1 MTVEQL
7 KSWLTEWV
15 VKVTDLPVEEVSE
28 NKPLEA
34 LGLSSRDA
42 VILSGELE
50 TLLDT
55 RLDPTIAYEYPTIA
69 SLAQRLVDGPAEDSA
84 RAGAAQQSYER
95 ADVAGAGNGAH
106 GGAGAY
112 GGDIAIVGMS
122 ARFPQAD
129 GLDEY
134 WKLLAEGRTATGEL
148 PLGRWSEYQ
157 SDPVMSEK
165 MGKINLTGGYLD
177 DIASFDPEFFGLSPI
192 EATNMDPQQR
202 IMLELTWHA
211 LENAHL
217 PANELK
223 GKPVGVFMGSSN
235 NDYGMLIAAD
245 PAEAH
250 PYALTGTSSAVI
262 PNRISYAFDFRG
274 PSLNVDT
281 ACSSSLVSVH
291 QAVRELRYGSCEV
304 AIAGGVNILASPFV
318 STAFGELGVIS
329 PSGAIHAFSDD
340 ADGFVR
346 ADGAGVVVLKRL
358 ADAEAAGD
366 EILAVIKGSATNSDG
381 HSNGLTAPNPEAQI
395 DVLRRAYAD
404 AGIDPATVDYVETH
418 GTGTILGD
426 PIEASALGAVLGP
439 RRETDT
445 LIGSVKSNIGH
456 SESAAGIA
464 SLIKV
469 VLSIQNDTV
478 PPSVNFSEP
487 NRYIDFEKERLEV
500 VEDPR
505 EWPSDNKIAGI
516 SGFGFGGTN
525 AHIVVQKYDAAS
537 KAQKAALQNAT
548 AQDALAHDGSAGV
561 ATETQARLNS
571 DHVVLPISGMV
582 PSRRRQAAA
591 DLADYLEQAQGN
603 KDFALTA
610 VARTLAKRN
619 HGRSRAAVVAADAA
633 EAIKRLRKLAEGK
646 VATAAVSGDAPE
658 SPGPVFVYSGFGS
671 QHRKMVKD
679 LLEQSPQFAARM
691 AELDEIVDFEGGW
704 SVLELVRDDEQT
716 YNTETAQVAITAIQI
731 ALTDLLAECGAR
743 PAAVIGMSMGEIA
756 AAYAAG
762 GLRAEDAMLIA
773 CHRARLM
780 GEGENALSGDAQG
793 AMAVVEL
800 SAQQIAE
807 YAEQE
812 EFAGVEPAV
821 YAGPGMTT
829 VGGPRAAILRLVEKL
844 EDEGKF
850 ARALDVKGAG
860 HTSMVEPLLGELEG
874 AIAGIEPAPLHT
886 PLFSSVD
893 QIHHQRG
900 AVVHN
905 EDYWLHMTR
914 QPVYFQDAVAS
925 AFAHGHNTMV
935 EISPNPV
942 ALMGMMNTAF
952 SVDKANAKLLKTLKR
967 KEDSA
972 NNLVDLLAQLYVL
985 GQPIDFSQLYGS
997 GKYAAVP
1004 NTRFKK
1010 QRYWTNARPSA
1021 GAAGLP
1027 GTRVNL
1033 PDGRTAFSVDADQVP
1048 SALALLEAAAE
1059 AMQPGAQLV
1068 AVEEPRTL
1076 PAQGELTTIAQRNV
1090 GGVALTVHDMTA
1102 DVVVAEG
1109 FATTLALADGGVG
1122 AHAQPQN
1129 LGVAPIPESPLAAGA
1144 TGAEGAAAAAAAGNN
1159 LGMPGADSAV
1169 RWDPETETVEERLRS
1184 IVSESMGYD
1193 AEDLPGEL
1201 PLIDLGLDSLMGM
1214 RIKNR
1219 VENDF
1224 QIPPLQVQALRD
1236 ASVADVVAMVNQAVA
1251 EKHGSAGQAQESGA
1265 AMRDDQSSSAKS
1277 SAEQGSAD
1285 QPEQSQQSD
1294 QLEQSYATQAEG
1306 VGVAPRDAAERLVF
1320 ATWASLT
1327 GRAAAGVTSTLP
1339 EINSEV
1345 AGKIAERLSERSGM
1359 NIGAELVGKA
1369 ENLEEIANVVRE
1381 GLETDVEGNIRVLR
1395 EGSAEAPV
1403 VFMFHPAGGSSV
1415 VYQPLARR
1423 LPQEVSVYGV
1433 ERREGSLEERV
1444 ADYLGDIRKYAKGR
1458 PVILGGWS
1466 FGGAL
1471 AYEAAS
1477 QLLADAGNT
1486 GNADNADNAD
1496 GSAHGVDL
1504 AYIALLDTTQPS
1516 EPIPDTL
1523 DETKARWERYA
1534 AFAERTYGLDFPVPY
1549 ELLETAGEE
1558 ALMQMLEQFLAS
1570 SDASEHGL
1578 SAGVLE
1584 HQRASFVDNM
1594 ILGKLDFARWADVDL
1609 PVLLFRAERMHDGA
1623 IELEP
1628 RYADIDPDGGWGAIV
1643 DELEIIQLPGDHL
1656 AVPDEPAIGIVAEHM
1671 DRWMKSKIPAA
1682 REEH

>member
-69 SLAQRLVDGPAEDSA
+69 SLAQRLVDGPAEGSA
-84 RAGAAQQSYER
+84 RANAAQQSYER
-95 ADVAGAGNGAH
+95 ADVAGAGNGAR
-106 GGAGAY
+106 GGAGAF

-134 WKLLAEGRTATGEL
+134 WQLLAEGRTATGEL

-165 MGKINLTGGYLD
+165 MGKINLSGGYLD

-223 GKPVGVFMGSSN
+223 GTSVGVFMGSSN
-235 NDYGMLIAAD
+235 NDYGMLITAD

-291 QAVRELRYGSCEV
+291 QAVRELRYGSCGV
-304 AIAGGVNILASPFV
+304 AVAGGVNILASPFV

-404 AGIDPATVDYVETH
+404 AGVDPATVDYVETH

-469 VLSIQNDTV
+469 VLAIQNDTL

-525 AHIVVQKYDAAS
+525 AHVVVQKYDAAS
-537 KAQKAALQNAT
+537 T
-548 AQDALAHDGSAGV
+548 AQDAAADVAV
-561 ATETQARLNS
+561 ATETQPRLNS
-571 DHVVLPISGMV
+571 DNVVLPISGMV
-582 PSRRRQAAA
+582 PSRRRQAAG
-591 DLADYLEQAQGN
+591 DLADYLEQAQDN

-646 VATAAVSGDAPE
+646 AATAAVSGDAPE

-731 ALTDLLAECGAR
+731 ALTDLLAQCGAR

-780 GEGENALSGDAQG
+780 GEGESALTGDAQG

-800 SAQQIAE
+800 SAQQIAD

-829 VGGPRAAILRLVEKL
+829 VGGPRAAILRLVDKL

-860 HTSMVEPLLGELEG
+860 HTSMVEPLLGELEA

-914 QPVYFQDAVAS
+914 QPVHFQDAVAS

-985 GQPIDFSQLYGS
+985 GQPVDFSQLYGS
-997 GKYAAVP
+997 GEYAAVP

-1033 PDGRTAFSVDADQVP
+1033 PDGCTAFSVDADQVP
-1048 SALALLEAAAE
+1048 STLALLEAAAE

-1090 GGVALTVHDMTA
+1090 GGVALTVHDMA
-1102 DVVVAEG
+1102 AGVVVAEG
-1109 FATTLALADGGVG
+1109 FATTLALADGGGG
-1122 AHAQPQN
+1122 AHAQSQN

-1144 TGAEGAAAAAAAGNN
+1144 AAGTNDAAAGNS

-1169 RWDPETETVEERLRS
+1169 RWDPEIETVEERLRA

-1251 EKHGSAGQAQESGA
+1251 EKHGSAGHT
-1265 AMRDDQSSSAKS
+1265 
-1277 SAEQGSAD
+1277 SAEQSSTEQSD
-1285 QPEQSQQSD
+1285 QPEQAQQP
-1294 QLEQSYATQAEG
+1294 EQSYATQAEG

-1339 EINSEV
+1339 EISGEV
-1345 AGKIAERLSERSGM
+1345 AGKIAERLSERSGTEVD
-1359 NIGAELVGKA
+1359 AELVGKA

-1395 EGSAEAPV
+1395 EGSADAPV

-1444 ADYLGDIRKYAKGR
+1444 TDYLGDIRKYAKGR

-1477 QLLADAGNT
+1477 QLLADA
-1486 GNADNADNAD
+1486 DNADNAD
-1496 GSAHGVDL
+1496 DTADASHGIDL

-1523 DETKARWERYA
+1523 EETKARWERYA

-1628 RYADIDPDGGWGAIV
+1628 RYANIDPDGGWGAIV
-1643 DELEIIQLPGDHL
+1643 DELEIVQLPGDHL

>member
-69 SLAQRLVDGPAEDSA
+69 SLAQRLVDGPAEGSA
-84 RAGAAQQSYER
+84 RASAAQQSYER
-95 ADVAGAGNGAH
+95 ADVAGAGNGAR
-106 GGAGAY
+106 GGAGVF

-165 MGKINLTGGYLD
+165 MGKINLSGGYLD

-223 GKPVGVFMGSSN
+223 GTSVGVFMGSSN
-235 NDYGMLIAAD
+235 NDYGMLITAD

-291 QAVRELRYGSCEV
+291 QAVRELRYGSCDV
-304 AIAGGVNILASPFV
+304 AVAGGVNILASPFV

-366 EILAVIKGSATNSDG
+366 QILAVIKGSATNSDG

-469 VLSIQNDTV
+469 VLAIQNDTL

-487 NRYIDFEKERLEV
+487 NRYIDFEKESLEV

-525 AHIVVQKYDAAS
+525 AHVVVQKYDAA
-537 KAQKAALQNAT
+537 AT
-548 AQDALAHDGSAGV
+548 AQDAAV
-561 ATETQARLNS
+561 ATETQPRLNS
-571 DHVVLPISGMV
+571 DNVVLPISGMV
-582 PSRRRQAAA
+582 PSRRRQAAG
-591 DLADYLEQAQGN
+591 DLADYLEQAQDN

-646 VATAAVSGDAPE
+646 AATAAVSGDAPE

-731 ALTDLLAECGAR
+731 ALTDLLAQCGAR

-780 GEGENALSGDAQG
+780 GEGENALTGDAQG

-800 SAQQIAE
+800 SAQQIAD

-829 VGGPRAAILRLVEKL
+829 VGGPRAAILRLVDKL

-860 HTSMVEPLLGELEG
+860 HTSMVEPLLGELEA

-914 QPVYFQDAVAS
+914 QPVHFQDAVAS

-985 GQPIDFSQLYGS
+985 GQPVDFSQLYGS
-997 GKYAAVP
+997 GEYASVP

-1109 FATTLALADGGVG
+1109 FATTLALVDGGVG

-1169 RWDPETETVEERLRS
+1169 RWDPEAETVEERLRL

-1265 AMRDDQSSSAKS
+1265 AVRDDQSSSAKS

-1285 QPEQSQQSD
+1285 QSEQSD

-1359 NIGAELVGKA
+1359 SIGAELVGKA

-1395 EGSAEAPV
+1395 EGSADAPV

-1444 ADYLGDIRKYAKGR
+1444 TDYLGDIRKYAKGR

-1477 QLLADAGNT
+1477 QLLADA
-1486 GNADNADNAD
+1486 
-1496 GSAHGVDL
+1496 SHGIDL

-1523 DETKARWERYA
+1523 EETKARWERYA

-1628 RYADIDPDGGWGAIV
+1628 RYANIDPDGGWGAIV
-1643 DELEIIQLPGDHL
+1643 DELEIVQLPGDHL

>member
-69 SLAQRLVDGPAEDSA
+69 SLAQRLVDGPAEGSA
-84 RAGAAQQSYER
+84 RASAAQQSYER
-95 ADVAGAGNGAH
+95 ADVAGAANGAR
-106 GGAGAY
+106 GGAGAF

-134 WKLLAEGRTATGEL
+134 WQLLAEGRTATGEL

-165 MGKINLTGGYLD
+165 MGKINLSGGYLD

-223 GKPVGVFMGSSN
+223 GTSVGVFMGSSN
-235 NDYGMLIAAD
+235 NDYGMLITAD

-291 QAVRELRYGSCEV
+291 QAVRELRYGSCDV
-304 AIAGGVNILASPFV
+304 AVAGGVNILASPFV

-469 VLSIQNDTV
+469 VLAIQNDTL

-525 AHIVVQKYDAAS
+525 AHVVVQKYDAA
-537 KAQKAALQNAT
+537 AT
-548 AQDALAHDGSAGV
+548 AQDAAADVAV
-561 ATETQARLNS
+561 ATETQPRLNS
-571 DHVVLPISGMV
+571 DNVVLPISGMV
-582 PSRRRQAAA
+582 PSRRRQAAG
-591 DLADYLEQAQGN
+591 DLADYLEQAQDN

-646 VATAAVSGDAPE
+646 AATAAVSGDAPE

-731 ALTDLLAECGAR
+731 ALTDLLAQCGAR

-780 GEGENALSGDAQG
+780 GEGENALTDDAQG

-800 SAQQIAE
+800 SAQQIAD

-829 VGGPRAAILRLVEKL
+829 VGGPRAAILRLVDKL

-860 HTSMVEPLLGELEG
+860 HTSMVEPLLGELEA

-914 QPVYFQDAVAS
+914 QPVHFQDAVAS

-985 GQPIDFSQLYGS
+985 GQPVDFSQLYGS
-997 GKYAAVP
+997 GEYAAVP

-1033 PDGRTAFSVDADQVP
+1033 PDGRTAFSVDADQV
-1048 SALALLEAAAE
+1048 SSTLALLEAAAE

-1076 PAQGELTTIAQRNV
+1076 PPQGELTTIAQRNV
-1090 GGVALTVHDMTA
+1090 GGVALTVHDMA
-1102 DVVVAEG
+1102 AGVVVAEG
-1109 FATTLALADGGVG
+1109 FATTLALADGGGG
-1122 AHAQPQN
+1122 AHAQSQN

-1144 TGAEGAAAAAAAGNN
+1144 AAGTNDAAAGNN

-1169 RWDPETETVEERLRS
+1169 RWDPETETVEERLRA

-1251 EKHGSAGQAQESGA
+1251 EKHGSAGHT
-1265 AMRDDQSSSAKS
+1265 
-1277 SAEQGSAD
+1277 SAEQSSTEQSD
-1285 QPEQSQQSD
+1285 QPEQAQQP
-1294 QLEQSYATQAEG
+1294 EQSYATQAEG

-1359 NIGAELVGKA
+1359 SIGAELVGKA

-1395 EGSAEAPV
+1395 EGSDDAPV

-1477 QLLADAGNT
+1477 QLLADDST
-1486 GNADNADNAD
+1486 
-1496 GSAHGVDL
+1496 HGIDL

-1643 DELEIIQLPGDHL
+1643 DELEIVQLPGDHL

>member
-69 SLAQRLVDGPAEDSA
+69 SLAQRLVDGPAEGSA
-84 RAGAAQQSYER
+84 RASAAQQSYER
-95 ADVAGAGNGAH
+95 ADVAGAANGAR
-106 GGAGAY
+106 GGAGAF

-134 WKLLAEGRTATGEL
+134 WQLLAEGRTATGEL
-148 PLGRWSEYQ
+148 PLGRWSEYE

-165 MGKINLTGGYLD
+165 MGKINLSGGYLD

-223 GKPVGVFMGSSN
+223 GTSVGVFMGSSN
-235 NDYGMLIAAD
+235 NDYGMLITAD

-291 QAVRELRYGSCEV
+291 QAVRELRYGSCDV
-304 AIAGGVNILASPFV
+304 AVAGGVNILASPFV

-469 VLSIQNDTV
+469 VLAIQNDTL

-525 AHIVVQKYDAAS
+525 AHVVVQKYDAA
-537 KAQKAALQNAT
+537 AT
-548 AQDALAHDGSAGV
+548 AQDAAADVAV
-561 ATETQARLNS
+561 ATETQPRLNS
-571 DHVVLPISGMV
+571 DNVVLPISGMV
-582 PSRRRQAAA
+582 PSRRRQAAG
-591 DLADYLEQAQGN
+591 DLADYLEQAQDN

-646 VATAAVSGDAPE
+646 AATAAVSGDAPE

-691 AELDEIVDFEGGW
+691 AKLDEIVDFEGGW

-731 ALTDLLAECGAR
+731 ALTDLLAQCGAR

-780 GEGENALSGDAQG
+780 GEGESALTGDAQG

-800 SAQQIAE
+800 SAQQIAD

-829 VGGPRAAILRLVEKL
+829 VGGPRAAILRLVDKL

-860 HTSMVEPLLGELEG
+860 HTSMVEPLLGELEA

-914 QPVYFQDAVAS
+914 QPVHFQDAVAS

-985 GQPIDFSQLYGS
+985 GQPVDFSQLYGS
-997 GKYAAVP
+997 GEYAAVP

-1027 GTRVNL
+1027 GIRVNL

-1048 SALALLEAAAE
+1048 STLALLEAAAE

-1068 AVEEPRTL
+1068 VVEEPRTL

-1102 DVVVAEG
+1102 GVVVAEG
-1109 FATTLALADGGVG
+1109 FATTLALADGGGG
-1122 AHAQPQN
+1122 AHAQSQN

-1144 TGAEGAAAAAAAGNN
+1144 AAGTNDAAAGNS

-1169 RWDPETETVEERLRS
+1169 RWDPETETVEERLRA

-1251 EKHGSAGQAQESGA
+1251 EKHGSAGHT
-1265 AMRDDQSSSAKS
+1265 
-1277 SAEQGSAD
+1277 SAEQSSTEQSD
-1285 QPEQSQQSD
+1285 QPEQAQQP
-1294 QLEQSYATQAEG
+1294 EQSYATQAEG

-1339 EINSEV
+1339 EISGEV
-1345 AGKIAERLSERSGM
+1345 AGKIAERLSERSGTEVD
-1359 NIGAELVGKA
+1359 AELVGKA

-1395 EGSAEAPV
+1395 EGSADAPV

-1444 ADYLGDIRKYAKGR
+1444 TDYLGDIRKYAKGR

-1477 QLLADAGNT
+1477 QLLADV
-1486 GNADNADNAD
+1486 
-1496 GSAHGVDL
+1496 SHGIDL

-1628 RYADIDPDGGWGAIV
+1628 RYANIDPDGGWGAIV
-1643 DELEIIQLPGDHL
+1643 DELEIVQLPGDHL

>member
-69 SLAQRLVDGPAEDSA
+69 SLAQRLVDGPAEGSA
-84 RAGAAQQSYER
+84 RASAAQQSYER
-95 ADVAGAGNGAH
+95 ADVAGAANGAR
-106 GGAGAY
+106 GGAGAF

-134 WKLLAEGRTATGEL
+134 WQLLAEGRTATGEL
-148 PLGRWSEYQ
+148 PLGRWSEYE

-165 MGKINLTGGYLD
+165 MGKINLSGGYLD

-223 GKPVGVFMGSSN
+223 GTSVGVFMGSSN
-235 NDYGMLIAAD
+235 NDYGMLITAD

-291 QAVRELRYGSCEV
+291 QAVRELRYGSCDV
-304 AIAGGVNILASPFV
+304 AVAGGVNILASPFV

-469 VLSIQNDTV
+469 VLAIQNDTL

-525 AHIVVQKYDAAS
+525 AHVVVQKYDAA
-537 KAQKAALQNAT
+537 AT
-548 AQDALAHDGSAGV
+548 AQDAAADLAV
-561 ATETQARLNS
+561 ATETQPRLNS
-571 DHVVLPISGMV
+571 DNVVLPISGMV
-582 PSRRRQAAA
+582 PSRRRQAAG
-591 DLADYLEQAQGN
+591 DLADYLEQAQDN

-646 VATAAVSGDAPE
+646 AATAAVSGDAPE

-731 ALTDLLAECGAR
+731 ALTDLLAQCGAR

-780 GEGENALSGDAQG
+780 GEGENALTDDAQG

-800 SAQQIAE
+800 SAQQIAD

-829 VGGPRAAILRLVEKL
+829 VGGPRAAILRLVDKL

-860 HTSMVEPLLGELEG
+860 HTSMVEPLLGELEA

-914 QPVYFQDAVAS
+914 QPVHFQDAVAS

-985 GQPIDFSQLYGS
+985 GQPVDFSQLYGS
-997 GKYAAVP
+997 GEYAAVP

-1048 SALALLEAAAE
+1048 STLALLEAAAE

-1076 PAQGELTTIAQRNV
+1076 PPQGELTTIAQRNV
-1090 GGVALTVHDMTA
+1090 GGVALTVHDMA
-1102 DVVVAEG
+1102 AGVVVAEG
-1109 FATTLALADGGVG
+1109 FATTLALADGGGG
-1122 AHAQPQN
+1122 AHAQSQN

-1144 TGAEGAAAAAAAGNN
+1144 AAGTNDAAAGNN

-1169 RWDPETETVEERLRS
+1169 RWDPETETVEERLRA

-1251 EKHGSAGQAQESGA
+1251 EKHGSAGHT
-1265 AMRDDQSSSAKS
+1265 
-1277 SAEQGSAD
+1277 SAEQSSTEQSD
-1285 QPEQSQQSD
+1285 QPEQAQQP
-1294 QLEQSYATQAEG
+1294 EQSYATQAEG

-1359 NIGAELVGKA
+1359 SIGAELVGKA

-1395 EGSAEAPV
+1395 EGSDDAPV

-1477 QLLADAGNT
+1477 QLLADDST
-1486 GNADNADNAD
+1486 
-1496 GSAHGVDL
+1496 HGIDL

-1643 DELEIIQLPGDHL
+1643 DELEIVQLPGDHL